1 MATPTATEALA
12 PILQALATMQGNVDR
27 AQKYQAN
34 EYLEAFQK
42 SPEAW
47 NLTFTMLKSADL
59 PLDVKLFAATTL
71 KGKII
76 YDLPQ
81 LPREQLAELRNTLL
95 GLLQEFRSGNQNR
108 IIRTQ
113 LNVCLAILAIQM
125 TEWKD
130 VLEVV
135 VKSLGTDADG
145 SVCLLEFLKVLPE
158 EVTEGRRIRMTD
170 EELDARTKELLED
183 NTEQVMN
190 LLISYAQSVPT
201 ASQEPLLTSCLT
213 SWLRE
218 IPVLTIVKSPLLDIT
233 INSLSSEAAFDSA
246 VDCLCAMFSETRDV
260 DECLDTIHILFPR
273 IMQLRPRISAAADD
287 DIEQLRGFTKLFA
300 EAGEAWVILIA
311 RMPTEFR
318 QLVEAILECSARD
331 KEQEVIGLTFNFWFD
346 LKNYLVLE
354 NYIEARV
361 QLADLF
367 ANLVDVMIGHLKYP
381 TPDSNNEADLFD
393 GDREQEER
401 FREFRHKMGDV
412 LKDCCEVLG
421 ARDCLA
427 KAYSLVEQYMRSYV
441 AGTPSA
447 QNPVPNWQALEA
459 PLFSMRAMGR
469 MVPDD
474 EAEVLPQI
482 MNLLIRLPEHPK
494 VRFAAT
500 LVLGRYTE
508 WTAKHPEYLEAQLNY
523 IINGFQ
529 HSDKDVMR
537 AAAMALRYFCQDCHQ
552 LLVDHITQLHSF
564 YEQVSANLPSQS
576 LEEVT
581 DGVAHVVAAQP
592 VEKIY
597 DALRLFCEP
606 ITKRLMDKANLAR
619 DKESVRELSENVSL
633 LTTFAAIVRP
643 NIEAGQ
649 DNPAVRF
656 WAEVFPVVTTIL
668 ESFIDHPAICE
679 RVSKFYR
686 TLLISYRTAMLPLLP
701 ALAEKLAACF
711 QKSKQGCFLWV
722 TGSVIREF
730 SDEELVD
737 ENTREAV
744 YQFLEQQCWI
754 MFKILNDESPKDI
767 PDLIEDFFRLM
778 QDAIMFHPMRII
790 PSALLEPSM
799 KAALAC
805 LVLEQN
811 EPLIAVLH
819 FLRDLLVYGTA
830 TPPTSRYDSPE
841 NPPQIRQAVVS
852 ITRSQGEILTI
863 RILSGLMYSFPRD
876 CVPDSSGVLMTLI
889 DLLPEETVGWVAK
902 TVAQLPPGS
911 VSDQER
917 QKFLTNFQQSI
928 ISRNHKKVR
937 YQLQDFTNW
946 YRRKNVTPRA
956 ASTSGISTPKFS
968 F

>member
-1 MATPTATEALA
+1 MGYRDASHISLEGRRL
-12 PILQALATMQGNVDR
+12 IERFYFFLGRFFMQ
-27 AQKYQAN
+27 Q
-34 EYLEAFQK
+34 
-42 SPEAW
+42 PEAW
-47 NLTFTMLKSADL
+47 TLTFTMLKSADI

-81 LPREQLAELRNTLL
+81 VPRDS
-95 GLLQEFRSGNQNR
+95 LLQLRESLLDLLRVFKSGSQYR

-125 TEWKD
+125 TEWKN
-130 VLEVV
+130 VLEVAV
-135 VKSLGTDADG
+135 ENLGQDADG
-145 SVCLLEFLKVLPE
+145 IVCLLEFLKVLPE

-190 LLISYAQSVPT
+190 LLIQYSQSVPT

-218 IPVLTIVKSPLLDIT
+218 IPVLTVAKSPLLDIT
-233 INSLSSEAAFDSA
+233 INSLTSDAAFDSA
-246 VDCLCAMFSETRDV
+246 VDCLCAMFAETRDV
-260 DECLDTIHILFPR
+260 DECQDTIQILFPR
-273 IMQLRPRISAAADD
+273 IMQLKSRIETAAEEDP
-287 DIEQLRGFTKLFA
+287 EQYRGYTKLFA

-331 KEQEVIGLTFNFWFD
+331 KDQEVIGLTFNFWFD

-367 ANLVDVMIGHLKYP
+367 ASLVDVMIGHLRYP
-381 TPDSNNEADLFD
+381 ISESGNETDLFD

-427 KAYSLVEQYMRSYV
+427 KAYALVEQYMRSYV

-447 QNPVPNWQALEA
+447 QNPVPNWQDLEA

-482 MNLLIRLPEHPK
+482 MNLLIQLPEHPK

-508 WTAKHPEYLEAQLNY
+508 WTAKHPEYLESQLTY
-523 IINGFQ
+523 ITNGFA

-537 AAAMALRYFCQDCHQ
+537 AAAMALRYFCQDCGQ
-552 LLVDHITQLHSF
+552 LLVGHITQLHVF
-564 YEQVSANLPSQS
+564 YEQVSANLPTQS

-592 VEKIY
+592 VEQIY

-606 ITKRLMDKANLAR
+606 ITKRLMEKANQAN
-619 DKESVRELSENVSL
+619 DKESVRELSETVSL

-643 NIEAGQ
+643 FIDQ
-649 DNPAVRF
+649 DKENPMVRF

-668 ESFIDHPAICE
+668 ETFIGHAAICE

-701 ALAEKLAACF
+701 PLAEKLAACF

-730 SDEELVD
+730 GDEEFVD
-737 ENTREAV
+737 KNTREAV
-744 YQFLEQQCWI
+744 YQFLEQQCWT
-754 MFKILNDESPKDI
+754 MFKILNDEPPKDI
-767 PDLIEDFFRLM
+767 PDLVEDFFRLM
-778 QDAIMFHPMRII
+778 QDAIMFHPLRII
-790 PSALLEPSM
+790 PSPLLEPSM

-819 FLRDLLVYGTA
+819 FLRDLLVYGTP

-841 NPPQIRQAVVS
+841 NPPEIRQAVVN
-852 ITRSQGEILTI
+852 ITRSQGEVLTI

-876 CVPDSSGVLMTLI
+876 CIPDSSGVLMTQVE
-889 DLLPEETVGWVAK
+889 LLPEETIGWVAK

-917 QKFLTNFQQSI
+917 QKFLNNFQQSV
-928 ISRNHKKVR
+928 ISRDWKKVR

-956 ASTSGISTPKFS
+956 TSTSGISTPKFS

>member
-1 MATPTATEALA
+1 MATPQAAGALA

-27 AQKYQAN
+27 AQKFQAN

-47 NLTFTMLKSADL
+47 NFTFTMLKSLEL

-81 LPREQLAELRNTLL
+81 LPREQLADLRNTL
-95 GLLQEFRSGNQNR
+95 RSD
-108 IIRTQ
+108 
-113 LNVCLAILAIQM
+113 LM

-135 VKSLGTDADG
+135 IKNLGQDADG

-170 EELDARTKELLED
+170 EELDARTKELLEG

-190 LLISYAQSVPT
+190 LLIKYSQSVPT
-201 ASQEPLLTSCLT
+201 ACQEPLLTSCLT

-218 IPVLTIVKSPLLDIT
+218 IPVLTIAKSPLLDIT
-233 INSLSSEAAFDSA
+233 ISSLSSEAAFDSA
-246 VDCLCAMFSETRDV
+246 IDCLCAMFAETRD
-260 DECLDTIHILFPR
+260 DENLDTIHILFPR
-273 IMQLRPRISAAADD
+273 IMQLQPRISAVADDD
-287 DIEQLRGFTKLFA
+287 DIEKLRGFTKLFS

-311 RMPTEFR
+311 RMPTDFR

-367 ANLVDVMIGHLKYP
+367 ASLVDVMIGHLKYP
-381 TPDSNNEADLFD
+381 TPESNNEADLFD

-427 KAYSLVEQYMRSYV
+427 KAYSQVQRYMRSYV

-482 MNLLIRLPEHPK
+482 MSLLIQLPEHPK

-508 WTAKHPEYLEAQLNY
+508 WTAKHPEYLEAQLTY
-523 IINGFQ
+523 ITNGFA

-552 LLVDHITQLHSF
+552 LLVGHITQLHNF
-564 YEQVSANLPSQS
+564 YEQVSANLPNQS

-592 VEKIY
+592 IDKVY

-606 ITKRLMDKANLAR
+606 ITKRLMEKANQAR
-619 DKESVRELSENVSL
+619 DKESVRELSENISL

-643 NIEAGQ
+643 NIDPTQE
-649 DNPAVRF
+649 NPMVRF
-656 WAEVFPVVTTIL
+656 WADVFPVVTTIL
-668 ESFIDHPAICE
+668 ETFIVHPAICE

-701 ALAEKLAACF
+701 SLAEKLAACF
-711 QKSKQGCFLWV
+711 LKSKQGCFLWV

-730 SDEELVD
+730 SDEELID

-744 YQFLEQQCWI
+744 YQFLEQQCWT
-754 MFKILNDESPKDI
+754 MFKILSDESPKEV

-778 QDAIMFHPMRII
+778 QDAIMFHPLRII
-790 PSALLEPSM
+790 PSQLLEPSM

-819 FLRDLLVYGTA
+819 FLRDLLVYGTP

-841 NPPQIRQAVVS
+841 NPLQIRQAVVN
-852 ITRSQGEILTI
+852 ITRAQGEILTI

-876 CVPDSSGVLMTLI
+876 CIPDSSGVLMTLVE
-889 DLLPEETVGWVAK
+889 LLPEETIGWVAK

-917 QKFLTNFQQSI
+917 TKFLTNFQQ
-928 ISRNHKKVR
+928 
-937 YQLQDFTNW
+937 
-946 YRRKNVTPRA
+946 
-956 ASTSGISTPKFS
+956 
-968 F
+968 

>member
-1 MATPTATEALA
+1 MAATSPDLA
-12 PILQALATMQGNVDR
+12 SILQALATMQGHVDR

-47 NLTFTMLKSADL
+47 SLTFSMLKSAEL

-76 YDLPQ
+76 YDVPQ
-81 LPREQLAELRNTLL
+81 LPRHALGELRDSLL
-95 GLLQEFRSGNQNR
+95 GLLQEFRSEKKNR

-125 TEWKD
+125 TEWKN
-130 VLEVV
+130 VLDSVIE
-135 VKSLGTDADG
+135 KLGTDADG
-145 SVCLLEFLKVLPE
+145 SICLLEFLKVLPE

-170 EELDARTKELLED
+170 EELDARAKELLED

-190 LLISYAQSVPT
+190 LLISYSQSVPT
-201 ASQEPLLTSCLT
+201 ASEEPLLTSCLT

-218 IPVLTIVKSPLLDIT
+218 IPVLTIASSPLLAST
-233 INSLSSEAAFDSA
+233 IKALSSEAAFDSA
-246 VDCLCAMFSETRDV
+246 IDCLCAMFAETRDV
-260 DECLDTIHILFPR
+260 DECLDTIHILIPEVMKLQPR
-273 IMQLRPRISAAADD
+273 IADAAEN
-287 DIEQLRGFTKLFA
+287 DIEQLRGYTKLFA

-311 RMPTEFR
+311 RMPTDFR
-318 QLVEAILECSARD
+318 PLVEAILECSARD
-331 KEQEVIGLTFNFWFD
+331 REQEVIGLTFNFWFD

-367 ANLVDVMIGHLKYP
+367 ASLVDVMIGHLKYP
-381 TPDSNNEADLFD
+381 IPESNNESDLFD

-427 KAYSLVEQYMRSYV
+427 KAYALVEQYMRSYV

-469 MVPDD
+469 MVPSD
-474 EAEVLPQI
+474 EAEVLPRI
-482 MNLLIRLPEHPK
+482 MSLLIQLPEHPK

-508 WTAKHPEYLEAQLNY
+508 WTAKHPEYLEAQLTY
-523 IINGFQ
+523 ITNGFA

-552 LLVDHITQLHSF
+552 LLVGHITQLHTF
-564 YEQVSANLPSQS
+564 YEQVSANLPTQS

-592 VEKIY
+592 IEKIY

-606 ITKRLMDKANLAR
+606 ITKRLMDKANQAR
-619 DKESVRELSENVSL
+619 DKESVRELSEIVSL

-643 NIEAGQ
+643 NVEP
-649 DNPAVRF
+649 DKENPMVRF
-656 WAEVFPVVTTIL
+656 WTDVFPVVTTIL
-668 ESFIDHPAICE
+668 ETFIAYPAICE

-701 ALAEKLAACF
+701 VLAEKLATCF

-730 SDEELVD
+730 NDEEFVD
-737 ENTREAV
+737 QNTREAI
-744 YQFLEQQCWI
+744 YQFLQQQCWS
-754 MFKILNDESPKDI
+754 MFKILSEEQPKDI
-767 PDLIEDFFRLM
+767 PDLVEDFFRLM

-790 PSALLEPSM
+790 PSQLLEPSL

-819 FLRDLLVYGTA
+819 FLRDLLVYGTP

-841 NPPQIRQAVVS
+841 NPPEIRAAVVN
-852 ITRSQGEILTI
+852 ITRAQGDVLTI

-889 DLLPEETVGWVAK
+889 ELLPEDTINWVSK
-902 TVAQLPPGS
+902 TVTQLPPGS
-911 VSDQER
+911 VSEQER

-928 ISRNHKKVR
+928 ISRDAKKVR

>member
-1 MATPTATEALA
+1 
-12 PILQALATMQGNVDR
+12 
-27 AQKYQAN
+27 
-34 EYLEAFQK
+34 
-42 SPEAW
+42 
-47 NLTFTMLKSADL
+47 MLKSAEL
-59 PLDVKLFAATTL
+59 PLDVKLFSATTL

-76 YDLPQ
+76 YDVPQ
-81 LPREQLAELRNTLL
+81 LPRTSLGELRDTILSLL
-95 GLLQEFRSGNQNR
+95 HAFRSEKKHR

-125 TEWKD
+125 VEWKN
-130 VLEVV
+130 VLETVNE
-135 VKSLGTDADG
+135 KLGNDADG
-145 SVCLLEFLKVLPE
+145 SICLLEFLKVLPE

-170 EELDARTKELLED
+170 EELDIRAKELLED
-183 NTEQVMN
+183 NTEKVMT
-190 LLISYAQSVPT
+190 LLIRYSQSDPT
-201 ASQEPLLTSCLT
+201 ACQEPLLTSCLT

-218 IPVLTIVKSPLLDIT
+218 IPVLTIVNSPLLDATIT
-233 INSLSSEAAFDSA
+233 SLASDVAFDSA
-246 VDCLCAMFSETRDV
+246 IDCLCAMFAETRD
-260 DECLDTIHILFPR
+260 DESLDTINILFPR
-273 IMQLRPRISAAADD
+273 IMQLRPRILSAAED
-287 DIEQLRGFTKLFA
+287 DIEQLRGLTKMFA

-311 RMPTEFR
+311 KMPVDFR
-318 QLVEAILECSARD
+318 PLVEAILECSARD

-361 QLADLF
+361 QLADVF
-367 ANLVDVMIGHLKYP
+367 ASLVDVMIGHLKYP
-381 TPDSNNEADLFD
+381 IPESGNENDLFD

-427 KAYSLVEQYMRSYV
+427 KAYAQVEQYMRSYI
-441 AGTPSA
+441 AGTPSS

-469 MVPDD
+469 MVPND

-482 MNLLIRLPEHPK
+482 MNLFIQSPETVAGQYYLPEHPK

-508 WTAKHPEYLEAQLNY
+508 WTAKHPEYLEPQLQY
-523 IINGFQ
+523 ITNGFA

-552 LLVDHITQLHSF
+552 LLVGHIQQLHNF

-576 LEEVT
+576 LEEIT

-592 VEKIY
+592 IEKIY

-606 ITKRLMDKANLAR
+606 ITKRLMAKANVAR
-619 DKESVRELSENVSL
+619 DKESVRELSETVSL

-643 NIEAGQ
+643 HIEA
-649 DNPAVRF
+649 DAKNPIVQF
-656 WAEVFPVVTTIL
+656 WGEVFPIVTAIL
-668 ESFIDHPAICE
+668 EEFIAHPAICE

-686 TLLISYRTAMLPLLP
+686 TLLISYRIAILPLLP
-701 ALAEKLAACF
+701 VLAEKLATCF

-730 SDEELVD
+730 SDEEFVD
-737 ENTREAV
+737 QNTREAV
-744 YQFLEQQCWI
+744 YQFLQQQCWT
-754 MFKILNDESPKDI
+754 MFKILQAEDSPKNI

-778 QDAIMFHPMRII
+778 QDAIMFHPLQMI
-790 PSALLEPSM
+790 PSQLLEPSM

-819 FLRDLLVYGTA
+819 FLRDLLVYGTP

-841 NPPQIRQAVVS
+841 NPPHIRQAVVD
-852 ITRSQGEILTI
+852 ITRSQGEVLTI

-876 CVPDSSGVLMTLI
+876 CVPDSSGVLMTLV
-889 DLLPEETVGWVAK
+889 DLLPEETIGWVAK

-917 QKFLTNFQQSI
+917 QKFLTNIQQSI
-928 ISRNHKKVR
+928 ISRDSKKVR
-937 YQLQDFTNW
+937 YQLQDFTTW

>member
-1 MATPTATEALA
+1 
-12 PILQALATMQGNVDR
+12 
-27 AQKYQAN
+27 
-34 EYLEAFQK
+34 
-42 SPEAW
+42 
-47 NLTFTMLKSADL
+47 MLKSAEL

-76 YDLPQ
+76 YDLHQ
-81 LPREQLAELRNTLL
+81 LPRTALGELRDTILS
-95 GLLQEFRSGNQNR
+95 LLQEFRSEKKNR

-125 TEWKD
+125 TEWKN
-130 VLEVV
+130 VLELVIEQ
-135 VKSLGTDADG
+135 LGTDADG

-170 EELDARTKELLED
+170 DELDARAKELLED
-183 NTEQVMN
+183 NTDKVMSI
-190 LLISYAQSVPT
+190 LIQYSQSVPT
-201 ASQEPLLTSCLT
+201 ACQEPLLTSCLT

-218 IPVLTIVKSPLLDIT
+218 IPVLTIVTSPLLDST
-233 INSLSSEAAFDSA
+233 ISSLSSDAAFDSA
-246 VDCLCAMFSETRDV
+246 IDCLCAMFAETRD
-260 DECLDTIHILFPR
+260 DENLDTINILFPR
-273 IMQLRPRISAAADD
+273 ILKLQSAIAPAAEN

-318 QLVEAILECSARD
+318 PLVESILECSARD

-367 ANLVDVMIGHLKYP
+367 ASLVDVMIGHLKYP
-381 TPDSNNEADLFD
+381 TPDSGNEADLFD

-427 KAYSLVEQYMRSYV
+427 KAYALVGQYMTSYV

-469 MVPDD
+469 MVPND

-482 MNLLIRLPEHPK
+482 MSLLIQLPEHPK

-508 WTAKHPEYLEAQLNY
+508 WTAKHPEYLEPQLQY
-523 IINGFQ
+523 ITNGFA

-552 LLVDHITQLHSF
+552 LLVGQIDQLHTF
-564 YEQVSANLPSQS
+564 YEQVSASLPSQS

-592 VEKIY
+592 IEKIY
-597 DALRLFCEP
+597 DALRLFCGP
-606 ITKRLMDKANLAR
+606 ITTRLMEKANNAR
-619 DKESVRELSENVSL
+619 DKESVRELSETVSL

-643 NIEAGQ
+643 NVEA
-649 DNPAVRF
+649 DKENPMVRF

-668 ESFIDHPAICE
+668 ENFIAHPAICE

-686 TLLISYRTAMLPLLP
+686 TLLISYRISMLPLLP
-701 ALAEKLAACF
+701 SLAEKLVACF

-730 SDEELVD
+730 SDEEFVD
-737 ENTREAV
+737 QNTRAAV
-744 YQFLEQQCWI
+744 YQFLRQQCLT
-754 MFKILNDESPKDI
+754 MFKILTEEQPKEI

-778 QDAIMFHPMRII
+778 QDAIMFHPLQII
-790 PSALLEPSM
+790 SLEPMHEGGPSILEASM

-841 NPPQIRQAVVS
+841 NPPHIRQAVLN

-889 DLLPEETVGWVAK
+889 DLLPEETIGWVAK

-917 QKFLTNFQQSI
+917 QKFLNNFQQSI
-928 ISRNHKKVR
+928 VSRDSKKVR
-937 YQLQDFTNW
+937 YQLQDFTTW

>member
-1 MATPTATEALA
+1 MATSTSTEALA

-42 SPEAW
+42 S
-47 NLTFTMLKSADL
+47 
-59 PLDVKLFAATTL
+59 
-71 KGKII
+71 II

-170 EELDARTKELLED
+170 EELDARTKELLEE

-190 LLISYAQSVPT
+190 LLITYASSVPT

-218 IPVLTIVKSPLLDIT
+218 IPVLTIVKSPLLDVAIT
-233 INSLSSEAAFDSA
+233 SLSSEAAFDSA
-246 VDCLCAMFSETRDV
+246 VDCLCAMFSETRD
-260 DECLDTIHILFPR
+260 
-273 IMQLRPRISAAADD
+273 
-287 DIEQLRGFTKLFA
+287 QLRGFTKLFA

-367 ANLVDVMIGHLKYP
+367 ASLVDVMIGHLKYP

-606 ITKRLMDKANLAR
+606 ITKRLMEKANVAR
-619 DKESVRELSENVSL
+619 DKESVRDLSENVSL

-643 NIEAGQ
+643 NVEVGQ

-656 WAEVFPVVTTIL
+656 WAEVFPVVTRIL
-668 ESFIDHPAICE
+668 ENFIDHPAICE

-711 QKSKQGCFLWV
+711 QKSRQGCFLWV

-790 PSALLEPSM
+790 PSQLLEPSM

-841 NPPQIRQAVVS
+841 NPPQIRQAVVN
-852 ITRSQGEILTI
+852 ITRQQGEILTI

-917 QKFLTNFQQSI
+917 QKFLTNFQQ
-928 ISRNHKKVR
+928 
-937 YQLQDFTNW
+937 
-946 YRRKNVTPRA
+946 
-956 ASTSGISTPKFS
+956 
-968 F
+968 